1 MSSGERTRMVVAIA
15 VNLAVGQ
22 TVASWMGFPRWAGS
36 VVAGGAM
43 AAATVPEQLPMG
55 AREVVQLAV
64 LPGNLVAQALADQ
77 VDKLEKGESD
87 A

>member
-1 MSSGERTRMVVAIA
+1 
-15 VNLAVGQ
+15 
-22 TVASWMGFPRWAGS
+22 
-36 VVAGGAM
+36 M